1 MAVKRN
7 FHGGLINATQTIV
20 RPAGA
25 EIEDVRNLIM
35 AYDDNK
41 NFVVA
46 TDPTKPI
53 VGVAILEAGYNDIS
67 GAESGKVP
75 QGEDVTV
82 QIKDIGYVLAGAE
95 IAEGDEVTTDASGM
109 AAVAVAGNYVL
120 GMALNTVSA
129 GGYCEIQFTKYQKN

>member
-1 MAVKRN
+1 MARRN

-20 RPAGA
+20 RPAGT
-25 EIEDVRNLIM
+25 EIDDVRNLIM
-35 AYDDNK
+35 GYDDNK

-46 TDPTKPI
+46 TDPKKPI

-82 QIKDIGYVLAGAE
+82 QIKDIGFVLAGAE
-95 IAEGDEVTTDASGM
+95 IKEGDEVTTDSKGM
-109 AAVAVAGNYVL
+109 AAVATNGDYVL
-120 GMALNTVSA
+120 GMALNSVSA
-129 GGYCEIQFTKYQKN
+129 NGYCEVQITKYQKN